1 MDRLTI
7 PEYDLLVE
15 ALRYREVDQDY
26 RNHQQAYLNF
36 LAKATK
42 ASGKKMVPVYK
53 SFRKFYDYEAELEK
67 LSKKESEA
75 DSRFSGLREIIMKGK
90 DDG

>member
-7 PEYDLLVE
+7 PEYDLLIE

-26 RNHQQAYLNF
+26 RNHLQAYLNF
-36 LAKATK
+36 SAKATK
-42 ASGKKMVPVYK
+42 KQGKHRVPVYQN
-53 SFRKFYDYEAELEK
+53 FRSFYDYRKEL
-67 LSKKESEA
+67 KKIRQKHTSDA
-75 DSRFSGLREIIMKGK
+75 RFEGLREIIMKGK

>member
-1 MDRLTI
+1 
-7 PEYDLLVE
+7 
-15 ALRYREVDQDY
+15 
-26 RNHQQAYLNF
+26 
-36 LAKATK
+36 
-42 ASGKKMVPVYK
+42 MVPVYK

-67 LSKKESEA
+67 LSKKESET